1 MEKSRDGAQHQAR
14 INDLMSGSFSSM
26 MTSARA
32 PFKVRSFRNQ
42 WTADLATSWALEMEL
57 IVLGWY
63 VLVESGS
70 VLLLVVFGALHY
82 TGALI
87 SPFLGIAGD
96 RVGYRV
102 LFVVTRGLYALS
114 AMTIVAL
121 AFFGS
126 LTPLSVIVIAT
137 VVGMIRPSDLMMR
150 YALIGQTQPSDQL
163 TSALG
168 ISRMTSDSARVA
180 GALAGAGIFAQFGMV
195 PVYVCITLL
204 YFISFYFSTRVA
216 GQPAQ
221 VIVQTARPSPFTD
234 LQHAFSYVWGK
245 PVLLGSMSIAFLVN
259 FLAFPFSLGLL
270 PYIARTVYEV
280 DQSGLGVLSASFAFG
295 ALLGSLV
302 LGLNRFSLGTGRA
315 LLVATGI
322 WFGLLLLFGITT
334 HFALGV
340 ALLMCAGF
348 VQSICLV
355 PIAAVMLRATEPQ
368 YRGRIMGMRILAIW
382 GLPAGLLLSGPLID
396 VLGFVWTTALYACL
410 GIAATVAIALK
421 WRSALWCQSAPAN
434 QHG

>member
-1 MEKSRDGAQHQAR
+1 MP
-14 INDLMSGSFSSM
+14 GSFSSM
-26 MTSARA
+26 VESTRA

-42 WTADLATSWALEMEL
+42 WAADLATSWALEMEL

-70 VLLLVVFGALHY
+70 VLLLVIFGALHY

-102 LFVVTRGLYALS
+102 LFMVTRGLYALA
-114 AMTIVAL
+114 AMTIATL

-126 LTPLSVIVIAT
+126 LTPLTVIVVAT

-180 GALAGAGIFAQFGMV
+180 GALAGAGIFAQFGMI

-204 YFISFYFSTRVA
+204 YFMSFYFSTRVA
-216 GQPAQ
+216 GKPAQ
-221 VIVQTARPSPFTD
+221 VIAHSVRPSPFTD
-234 LQHAFSYVWGK
+234 LQHAFSYVWSK

-280 DQSGLGVLSASFAFG
+280 GQSGLGVLSASFAFG

-302 LGLNRFSLGTGRA
+302 LGSNRFSLGTGRA

-322 WFGLLLLFGITT
+322 WFGLLMLFGPTT

-348 VQSICLV
+348 VQSIVLV
-355 PIAAVMLRATEPQ
+355 PLAAVMLRATEPQ

-382 GLPAGLLLSGPLID
+382 GLPVGLLIAGPLID
-396 VLGFVWTTALYACL
+396 TLGFVWTAFLYTLMGATATL
-410 GIAATVAIALK
+410 AIALK
-421 WRSALWCQSAPAN
+421 WRKALWCKSAPAN

>member
-1 MEKSRDGAQHQAR
+1 MPGTFSR
-14 INDLMSGSFSSM
+14 MVES
-26 MTSARA
+26 TRA
-32 PFKVRSFRNQ
+32 PFKVRSFRYQ
-42 WTADLATSWALEMEL
+42 WTADMATSWAFEMEL
-57 IVLGWY
+57 LVLGWY

-70 VLLLVVFGALHY
+70 VLLLVIYGALQY

-102 LFVVTRGLYALS
+102 LFMVTRGLYVLA
-114 AMTIVAL
+114 AMAIAAL
-121 AFFGS
+121 AFLDW
-126 LTPLSVIVIAT
+126 LTPLTVIAVAG

-168 ISRMTSDSARVA
+168 ISRMTSDSARIA

-204 YFISFYFSTRVA
+204 YLISFCFSMGVA
-216 GQPAQ
+216 GKPAQ
-221 VIVQTARPSPFTD
+221 ASVHTARPSPFTD
-234 LQHAFSYVWGK
+234 LQHAFSYIWSK
-245 PVLLGSMSIAFLVN
+245 PVLLGTMSIAFLVN

-280 DQSGLGVLSASFAFG
+280 GQSGLGVLSASFAFG

-302 LGLNRFSLGTGRA
+302 LGSNRFSLGTGRV

-322 WFGLLLLFGITT
+322 WFGLLMLFGPTT

-382 GLPAGLLLSGPLID
+382 GLPVGLLIAGPLID
-396 VLGFVWTTALYACL
+396 MVGFVWTTFLYTLL
-410 GIAATVAIALK
+410 GASATLAIALK
-421 WRSALWCQSAPAN
+421 WRKALWCQSAPAN